1 METLAHAIAQK
12 FLRTEIV
19 TVAINGRVDAI
30 CVGCIFST
38 SPPLSR
44 GMKNLVGSPKGS
56 ISTLIVNCVDDA

>member
-38 SPPLSR
+38 SPPPFKR
-44 GMKNLVGSPKGS
+44 YEKPRRITEG
-56 ISTLIVNCVDDA
+56 